1 MRVTRP
7 GEAIG
12 GGRIHDPAV
21 VQMRKLTSTIRDAAP
36 WLGLTAVIGLVDYFT
51 PSTYAFASIYF
62 IPIFP
67 AAWRSRT
74 VGFIVAAASS
84 FAWIYCDYVQ
94 RPVID
99 ETAQIWNYTTRIVVF
114 ILAVILASILQREQ
128 HRIGELD
135 RQRRSLL
142 TLLEHEVPGPLR
154 ELATELRSL
163 SGVAPQVTDRLMKRA
178 EQLVFLSDDL
188 ASLGEL
194 EASGLHLEKRATNV
208 VDMVHEL
215 PRGARRDRQHVVLT
229 VPVGPVRVNADP
241 DRLRQALDA
250 MFREVSATADSVSV
264 DCRAEKGS
272 VAISIGSANMS
283 MPSSAATLVRGDDP
297 AVGART
303 QLARVLLA
311 AHGGTLFGARE
322 AAGRGQRLIARLP
335 I

>member
-1 MRVTRP
+1 
-7 GEAIG
+7 
-12 GGRIHDPAV
+12 
-21 VQMRKLTSTIRDAAP
+21 MRKLTSTIRDAGP

-51 PSTYAFASIYF
+51 PSSYAFASIYF

-67 AAWRSRT
+67 AAWRSRAA
-74 VGFIVAAASS
+74 GFIVAAASG

-114 ILAVILASILQREQ
+114 VLAVILASILQREQ
-128 HRIGELD
+128 HRIGDLD

-154 ELATELRSL
+154 ELATELRGL
-163 SGVAPQVTDRLMKRA
+163 SGVAPQVAERLTKRA

-188 ASLGEL
+188 ASLGQL

-208 VDMVHEL
+208 VEMVHEL
-215 PRGARRDRQHVVLT
+215 RAGASDRQHVVLT
-229 VPVGPVRVNADP
+229 VPVAPVRVNADP
-241 DRLRQALDA
+241 ERLRQALDA

-264 DCRAEKGS
+264 DCRTEKGS

-283 MPSSAATLVRGDDP
+283 MPASSARLVRADDP

>member
-1 MRVTRP
+1 
-7 GEAIG
+7 
-12 GGRIHDPAV
+12 
-21 VQMRKLTSTIRDAAP
+21 MRKLTSTIRDAAP

-51 PSTYAFASIYF
+51 PSSYAFASIYF

-67 AAWRSRT
+67 AAWRSRA
-74 VGFIVAAASS
+74 VGVIVAAASS

-94 RPVID
+94 RPVTD

-114 ILAVILASILQREQ
+114 VLAVILASILQREQ
-128 HRIGELD
+128 HRIGDLD

-154 ELATELRSL
+154 ELATELRGL
-163 SGVAPQVTDRLMKRA
+163 SGVAPQVAERLTKRA

-188 ASLGEL
+188 ASLGQL
-194 EASGLHLEKRATNV
+194 EATGLHLEKRATNV
-208 VDMVHEL
+208 VEMVHEL
-215 PRGARRDRQHVVLT
+215 RAGASDRQHVVLT
-229 VPVGPVRVNADP
+229 VPVAPVRVNADP

-264 DCRAEKGS
+264 DCRTEKGS

-283 MPSSAATLVRGDDP
+283 MPASAATLVRADDP

>member
-1 MRVTRP
+1 
-7 GEAIG
+7 
-12 GGRIHDPAV
+12 
-21 VQMRKLTSTIRDAAP
+21 
-36 WLGLTAVIGLVDYFT
+36 
-51 PSTYAFASIYF
+51 
-62 IPIFP
+62 
-67 AAWRSRT
+67 
-74 VGFIVAAASS
+74 
-84 FAWIYCDYVQ
+84 
-94 RPVID
+94 
-99 ETAQIWNYTTRIVVF
+99 VF
-114 ILAVILASILQREQ
+114 VLAVILASILQREQ
-128 HRIGELD
+128 HRIGDLD

-154 ELATELRSL
+154 ELATELRGL
-163 SGVAPQVTDRLMKRA
+163 RGVAPQVTDRLTKRA

-208 VDMVHEL
+208 VEMVHEL
-215 PRGARRDRQHVVLT
+215 RAGATDRQHVVLT
-229 VPVGPVRVNADP
+229 VPVAPVRVNADP

-250 MFREVSATADSVSV
+250 MFREVSATADSISV
-264 DCRAEKGS
+264 DCRTEKGS

-283 MPSSAATLVRGDDP
+283 MPSSAATLVRADDP

>member
-1 MRVTRP
+1 MIR
-7 GEAIG
+7 
-12 GGRIHDPAV
+12 
-21 VQMRKLTSTIRDAAP
+21 STARDAAP
-36 WLGLTAVIGLVDYFT
+36 WLGVVAVIGLVDYVT

-74 VGFIVAAASS
+74 VGFSVAAASS
-84 FAWIYCDYVQ
+84 FAWISTDYVQ
-94 RPVID
+94 RPVTDPI
-99 ETAQIWNYTTRIVVF
+99 AQAWNYSTRIVVF
-114 ILAVILASILQREQ
+114 ILAVLLASTLQREQ

-135 RQRRSLL
+135 RQRRNLL
-142 TLLEHEVPGPLR
+142 TLVEHEVPGPLR
-154 ELATELRSL
+154 ELATELRGL
-163 SGVAPQVTDRLMKRA
+163 TGVATETSERLMKRA

-188 ASLGEL
+188 TSLGEL
-194 EASGLHLEKRATNV
+194 EASGLRLTKKATNV

-215 PRGARRDRQHVVLT
+215 RAGATDKQHVVLT
-229 VPVGPVRVNADP
+229 VPVAPLRVNADP

-250 MFREVSATADSVSV
+250 MFREVSATAESVSV
-264 DCRAEKGS
+264 DCRTDKGS
-272 VAISIGSANMS
+272 AVISIGSAS
-283 MPSSAATLVRGDDP
+283 MNVLASAATPVRADDP

-322 AAGRGQRLIARLP
+322 AMGGGQRLIARLP

>member
-1 MRVTRP
+1 
-7 GEAIG
+7 
-12 GGRIHDPAV
+12 
-21 VQMRKLTSTIRDAAP
+21 MRKLTSTIRDAAP
-36 WLGLTAVIGLVDYFT
+36 WLGLTALIGIVDYLT
-51 PSTYAFASIYF
+51 PSSYAFASIYF

-67 AAWRSRT
+67 AAWRSRA

-84 FAWIYCDYVQ
+84 LAWIASDYVQ
-94 RPVID
+94 RPVTD
-99 ETAQIWNYTTRIVVF
+99 VNAQIWNYATRIIVF
-114 ILAVILASILQREQ
+114 ILAVVLASTLQSEQ

-154 ELATELRSL
+154 ELATELRGI
-163 SGVAPQVTDRLMKRA
+163 SGVTPAVADRLTKRA

-194 EASGLHLEKRATNV
+194 EAAGLHLEKRTTNI
-208 VDMVHEL
+208 VDMIHEL
-215 PRGARRDRQHVVLT
+215 RAGASDRHHVVLT
-229 VPVGPVRVNADP
+229 VPVAPVRVNADP

-250 MFREVSATADSVSV
+250 MFREVSATAESVSV
-264 DCRAEKGS
+264 DCRTDKGS
-272 VAISIGSANMS
+272 AVISIGSATMAVVAG
-283 MPSSAATLVRGDDP
+283 AATMVRGDDP

-322 AAGRGQRLIARLP
+322 SMGRGQRLIARLP
-335 I
+335 L